1 MITTEGKNVFFNGEQ
16 VHILGRS
23 SFKFMGH
30 LRWGNVDGAKNWI
43 AHNQKLGINLLRV
56 FGETEFWD
64 GHQMFGSPPTITD
77 VWDYNALSHGH
88 RPTQVSDL
96 NGKMLTDLFK
106 LSHETGMAFEYVV
119 DATMK
124 HASPDI
130 PWGTIG
136 HCVRQTLRYMRV
148 LQELYPKALVM
159 VNTHNEWDAHSFGSW
174 HANYGDISATELRE
188 KALREVNMQAS
199 RARRWKNGDAVQV
212 SYTSPGPGW
221 EPEQWPEC
229 TLIVDHGGRNDIEYD
244 ASPGPHHYDMK
255 TLHPRRDGE
264 WWKVCERI
272 DQPGDIPTYFS
283 ESKMW
288 VDPADS
294 VRAQQWYRSGT
305 AYTTDLTKYL
315 YFMDDAIEKGI
326 HFTIHDEKGMQTDS
340 GWPRDLTVLE
350 NELLGSG
357 PPPPPPPPPEDD
369 FKVHISAPDSKGRRS
384 IFIELLDWPAVVEG
398 GSEDYVVKKVYDIDL
413 GRVYDTYA
421 GGSFIGLDQ
430 GDIGEFDVHI
440 DVLNGPEGYQRSLHK
455 EVATAFD
462 SMDLKYHQGS
472 GRYWK
477 VTVIARVTAENKHL
491 SDDVISKYR
500 NGNRLTARP
509 HFGAYLYSK

>member
-1 MITTEGKNVFFNGEQ
+1 MQAE
-16 VHILGRS
+16 
-23 SFKFMGH
+23 
-30 LRWGNVDGAKNWI
+30 
-43 AHNQKLGINLLRV
+43 
-56 FGETEFWD
+56 
-64 GHQMFGSPPTITD
+64 
-77 VWDYNALSHGH
+77 
-88 RPTQVSDL
+88 
-96 NGKMLTDLFK
+96 
-106 LSHETGMAFEYVV
+106 
-119 DATMK
+119 
-124 HASPDI
+124 
-130 PWGTIG
+130 
-136 HCVRQTLRYMRV
+136 
-148 LQELYPKALVM
+148 YPKALVM
-159 VNTHNEWDAHSFGSW
+159 VNAHNEWDAHSYGSW
-174 HANYGDISATELRE
+174 NADYGDLPANELHA

-199 RARRWKNGDAVQV
+199 RARRWLLDGNTQV
-212 SYTSPGPGW
+212 SYTSP
-221 EPEQWPEC
+221 
-229 TLIVDHGGRNDIEYD
+229 GRNDIEYD
-244 ASPGPHHYDMK
+244 ASPSPHHYDMK

-264 WWKVCERI
+264 WHTVCDRI
-272 DQPGDIPTYFS
+272 DYPGDVPTYFS

-288 VDPADS
+288 VDPEDDQ
-294 VRAQQWYRSGT
+294 RAKQWYPRTQGW
-305 AYTTDLTKYL
+305 TTDLDKYL
-315 YFMDDAIEKGI
+315 YFMNDAIERGI

-340 GWPRDLTVLE
+340 GWPRPLTKLE
-350 NELLGSG
+350 AELSG
-357 PPPPPPPPPEDD
+357 GDPPPPPPPPPEDD

-491 SDDVISKYR
+491 SDDVIAKYR